1 MKVRPPLTTK
11 NQRNKTQ
18 NPKFSQAGF
27 RFFQTQFVPQFDD
40 FPLVLGGAYMP
51 PALAHSGLGGSYV
64 PPVAAPMGAPPG
76 ASPGGGS
83 YVWDTQTETGRSTV
97 TLASSFKGKGG
108 NYLELLTN
116 GVSQPSNRYVHGI
129 RKIKANGYMSI
140 NTIRKYFEGGSTG

>member
-18 NPKFSQAGF
+18 NPKLSQAGL
-27 RFFQTQFVPQFDD
+27 RFFQTPQFVPQFDD

-83 YVWDTQTETGRSTV
+83 YVWDTQTETDWKIN
-97 TLASSFKGKGG
+97 TLASSFKGNKGV

-116 GVSQPSNRYVHGI
+116 GVSQPSNRYLHGI
-129 RKIKANGYMSI
+129 MKIKTNGYMSMDQ
-140 NTIRKYFEGGSTG
+140 YHS